1 MSHAAVVKKGHHIPV
16 EPAFWTLIFG
26 DLIVFGAMFIAF
38 IVRRFE
44 SAETYQVFVE
54 GSDSLNQSIGLAN
67 TLILLTSSFFIAR
80 AVVFYRSGKA
90 AVAEKELLRGLLV
103 SVGFVLLK
111 GYEYYEKIDQG
122 IGVTSSRFYEFYFT
136 FTGIHL
142 MHVVIGAVLIGYLK
156 TRCRAESLGQEGPGI
171 GLLEGVACYWHMVDL
186 LWLVLFSLFYLI
198 P

>member
-1 MSHAAVVKKGHHIPV
+1 MSQVDVIKRGHHIPV

-44 SAETYQVFVE
+44 SADTYQVFVE
-54 GSDSLNQSIGLAN
+54 GSDSLNQSIGFAN
-67 TLILLTSSFFIAR
+67 TLILLTSSFFVAR
-80 AVVFYRSGKA
+80 AVVYYRAGKA
-90 AVAEKELLRGLLV
+90 AAAEKELLKGLLF
-103 SVGFVLLK
+103 SLGFVLLK
-111 GYEYYEKIDQG
+111 AYEYYQKIDQG

-142 MHVVIGAVLIGYLK
+142 MHVVIGAVLITYLK
-156 TRCRAESLGQEGPGI
+156 TRCRAESRGDAGPGI
-171 GLLEGVACYWHMVDL
+171 GLVEGVACYWHMVDL